1 MLPFFLQFL
10 NAAALVSR
18 GMGKIVHYEDISRDS
33 IANAIHFALDSKTQE
48 NARKVSHSYR
58 NRLQTPQKTA
68 VWWVEH
74 VAATGGVP
82 LTRSHSVNMPGYSYY
97 SLDVYATLT
106 IALSV
111 FIGSW
116 VWVLKRFCGKR
127 SNLPA
132 SPKIKSH

>member
-1 MLPFFLQFL
+1 MQFL
-10 NAAALVSR
+10 NAAALVAR

-33 IANAIHFALDSKTQE
+33 IANAIRFALDSTTQD

-82 LTRSHSVNMPGYSYY
+82 LTRSHSTYMPAYSYY
-97 SLDVYATLT
+97 SFDVYATLT
-106 IALSV
+106 VAVLV
-111 FIGSW
+111 CVGSW

-127 SNLPA
+127 SKLPS
-132 SPKIKSH
+132 SPKLKSH